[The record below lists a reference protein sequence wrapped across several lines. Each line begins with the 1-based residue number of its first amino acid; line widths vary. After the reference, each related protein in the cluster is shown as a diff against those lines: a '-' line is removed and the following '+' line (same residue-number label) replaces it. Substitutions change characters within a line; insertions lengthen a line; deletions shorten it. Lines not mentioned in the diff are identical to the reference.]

1 MKKIWMTICTLAL
14 GLALL
19 TGCGQ
24 KTTTTAE
31 PIGIDAAKTL
41 ALEDAEVS
49 ADAASFT
56 TAGLDQKMDTEYYD
70 VEFTVNGETYEYDI
84 DAITGV
90 IIEKKV
96 PGGQPPAASSAGTGV
111 DTTTAQTGTTGGEA
125 TSGGAADTTTS
136 TATGSAATNGSMIGE
151 ATAQAKALAHA
162 GLTTNNVTFVRSHLD
177 WDDGRQVYDVEF
189 YTNDYK
195 EYDYEIDAYTG
206 DVLSYDYDAEYY
218 GGGNTSSSSGT
229 AITEAEAKAI
239 ALGKVPG
246 ATESDI
252 WEFSIDRDDGR
263 LEYEGEILY
272 NGTKYEFEIDGYSG
286 AIRSWEVESR
296 RW

>member
-14 GLALL
+14 GMALL

-24 KTTTTAE
+24 QTTTAE

-41 ALEDAEVS
+41 ALEDAGVS

-56 TAGLDQKMDTEYYD
+56 TAGLDRQGDTEYYD

-96 PGGQPPAASSAGTGV
+96 PGGQTVPTDTTQTAGT
-111 DTTTAQTGTTGGEA
+111 TAGTQTGTAPAGSQ
-125 TSGGAADTTTS
+125 SGDV
-136 TATGSAATNGSMIGE
+136 IGE
-151 ATAQAKALAHA
+151 EAARQAALTHA
-162 GLTTNNVTFVRSHLD
+162 GLAESDVNFIRSYLD
-177 WDDGRQVYDVEF
+177 WEDGRQVYDVEF
-189 YTNDYK
+189 YTSDYQ

-206 DVLSYDYDAEYY
+206 EVLSYDYDAEYY
-218 GGGNTSSSSGT
+218 GGGNAGASSGT

-252 WEFSIDRDDGR
+252 WEFSTDRDDGR

-286 AIRSWEVESR
+286 TIRSWEAEPAYR
-296 RW
+296 